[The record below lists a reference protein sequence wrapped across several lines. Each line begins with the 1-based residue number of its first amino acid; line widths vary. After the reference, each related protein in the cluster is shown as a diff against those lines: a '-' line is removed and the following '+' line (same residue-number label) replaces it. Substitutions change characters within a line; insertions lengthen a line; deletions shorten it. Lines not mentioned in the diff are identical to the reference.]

1 MENNNKESDVK
12 SFYKHEVIC
21 DVISRLKSS
30 RFECRGS
37 IIVGEKPVVRLQ
49 RHDASTGRTTIID
62 LSINKTGDKTKLHL
76 DLETLELI
84 TGCKVILEGEC
95 DLNALEG
102 MDLVRSLMRE
112 TIRYYSQPREHMI
125 ILNQMKEDGY

>member
-1 MENNNKESDVK
+1 MENNNKESDDK

-21 DVISRLKSS
+21 DIISRLKSS

-37 IIVGEKPVVRLQ
+37 IIVGEKSVVRLQ
-49 RHDASTGRTTIID
+49 RHDTSTGRTTIID
-62 LSINKTGDKTKLHL
+62 LSINKTGDKNKLHL

-84 TGCKVILEGEC
+84 TGCKVILGGEC
-95 DLNALEG
+95 DLNVLDG